1 MVIIDLSLDK
11 VQSSRYCYTISA
23 SNESTRVFVTGTR
36 IRGNYAYATINL
48 FVRANSSHS
57 FSNGS
62 QGGPDVAAIAVGVV
76 LGIVLVILLIAASAL
91 IIILIVKY
99 SSLTRKYDATGEL
112 HINAVLVTD

>member
-1 MVIIDLSLDK
+1 MLQLIYSCEPTLPIH
-11 VQSSRYCYTISA
+11 A
-23 SNESTRVFVTGTR
+23 G
-36 IRGNYAYATINL
+36 
-48 FVRANSSHS
+48 S